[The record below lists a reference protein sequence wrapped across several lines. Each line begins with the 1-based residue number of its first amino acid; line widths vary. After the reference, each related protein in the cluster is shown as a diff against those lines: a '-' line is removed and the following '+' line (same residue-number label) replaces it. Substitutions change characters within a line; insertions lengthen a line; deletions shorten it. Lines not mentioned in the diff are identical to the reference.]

1 MESSTNLYINGCSF
15 TAGHELK
22 NEETWPTLLS
32 KKLNSN
38 TVNMAA
44 NGQSLDSIILNS
56 VNHLANANPANTKVI
71 IGLTWKERF
80 GLLINGSTIN
90 ITPADLGIN
99 KTHFQEKFSTWRRAK
114 SPLHTNSSKGIDISF
129 KQYEKDR
136 KRHYLPLEYFTKYYE
151 ALVDLDLNL
160 DLDLS
165 TKHLTSIVMLQ
176 SYLKAREFEYR
187 FITWDES
194 IKTIPKS
201 HVVLEP
207 LYNLID
213 QTKVIEYNFNKAA
226 SNNTGHPDTQ
236 DCIEISNL
244 IYEKL

>member
-1 MESSTNLYINGCSF
+1 MESSTKLYINGCSF

-22 NEETWPTLLS
+22 DEETWPTLLS

-38 TVNMAA
+38 TVNMSG
-44 NGQSLDSIILNS
+44 NGQSLDAIVLNT
-56 VNHLANANPANTKVI
+56 VNHLAKINPADTKVI

-80 GLLINGSTIN
+80 GFLINGSTIS
-90 ITPADLGIN
+90 ITPADLGNN
-99 KTHFQEKFSTWRRAK
+99 KTSFQEKFSTWRRTS
-114 SPLHTNSSKGIDISF
+114 SPLHINPTEGIDTTF
-129 KQYEKDR
+129 RQFEKDR
-136 KRHYLPLEYFTKYYE
+136 KKHYLPLEYYTKYYE

-165 TKHLTSIVMLQ
+165 TKHLSSIVMLQ
-176 SYLKAREFEYR
+176 SYLKAREFDYR

-194 IKTIPKS
+194 IRRIPKT
-201 HVVLEP
+201 HVGLEP

-213 QTKVIEYNFNKAA
+213 QTKVIEYNFKKAT
-226 SNNTGHPDTQ
+226 SNSTGHPDTQ